1 VGLSLKVAALLS
13 LVWRLAVAQET
24 ARPITVVVIPAAIRD
39 SMSVLWSQSNRD
51 WNDSSQVGT
60 RSPQVVAVRP
70 TRAHLGCLAGEV
82 AGDTVLVRQLM
93 PAANVRKR
101 ESSVTGDCS
110 TVSGVIGTWHTHPYR
125 AGYEGRAIKE
135 RALSGKDLKTFI
147 AANDLVTIVMWDA
160 DSLDLA
166 TKGPDGL
173 RHPATAVI
181 R

>member
-1 VGLSLKVAALLS
+1 
-13 LVWRLAVAQET
+13 
-24 ARPITVVVIPAAIRD
+24 
-39 SMSVLWSQSNRD
+39 M
-51 WNDSSQVGT
+51 
-60 RSPQVVAVRP
+60 
-70 TRAHLGCLAGEV
+70 
-82 AGDTVLVRQLM
+82 
-93 PAANVRKR
+93 
-101 ESSVTGDCS
+101 TGDCS